1 LLNENIYQDHEDNLG
16 GVNNKNNNIICNNK
30 NNFTFNKFINY
41 NKNKSIHLNNKKNQ
55 FSSSLIVTVVQSEN
69 YQKVDGEAKDLKS
82 FLKFLLIN
90 KIAIKAENIYDYEN
104 FKDVLKL
111 IKNNQD
117 FKEDINSKNDTNI
130 LDYLKYLDNINLDIN
145 EIYENLY
152 KERLEIKDEIVNYWK
167 YLSKYAEYNND
178 FQHKLF
184 EGLKS
189 CHLDYSIVNINI
201 MERDNPEEYE
211 QKKQECKNM
220 KKMILYFL
228 SEINPD
234 PNRLSVE
241 LLYSNKSIY
250 GRGFYFSDSI
260 DYIIRC
266 QNDDKIPEINDTFPL
281 LVCEIFYDEEK
292 LKSEQREFDI
302 SFSLSDSSQNT
313 SLNNQE
319 KIEPNGLKKIEIFN
333 LNDNDIKRTIYNEFV
348 VSEKY
353 QIFPLYTFT
362 LRRNEYLILYRDPN
376 FIGKNHYSEDLKELI
391 LKSLQYSNNKNF
403 YFISSTEEALKL
415 LLKKK
420 KEKIILISSIGKD
433 KSGKRFVEIAR
444 KISPCDN
451 LMVLFFSNNTK
462 HFDWITNF
470 PNCLYTSEINIYEE
484 YITNYNFAGLKELK
498 KKVENS
504 YGITLKDLTYYFLNH
519 DSDYND
525 DDNNICEYFRSV
537 YIFNPES
544 KLYLSMTKEGKV
556 KKSKEKFIWE
566 ITLLGYDITFYSNG
580 FYLNFDKNKEIVVG
594 SKEMKMWDFNKI
606 VEKDGK
612 IVKYYFFINIEKEKN
627 FYLSMEDDEDI
638 RVNNEYFSKNSD
650 FQLCDI

>member
-1 LLNENIYQDHEDNLG
+1 MLI
-16 GVNNKNNNIICNNK
+16 
-30 NNFTFNKFINY
+30 T
-41 NKNKSIHLNNKKNQ
+41 SIR
-55 FSSSLIVTVVQSEN
+55 F
-69 YQKVDGEAKDLKS
+69 
-82 FLKFLLIN
+82 
-90 KIAIKAENIYDYEN
+90 
-104 FKDVLKL
+104 
-111 IKNNQD
+111 
-117 FKEDINSKNDTNI
+117 
-130 LDYLKYLDNINLDIN
+130 
-145 EIYENLY
+145 
-152 KERLEIKDEIVNYWK
+152 
-167 YLSKYAEYNND
+167 
-178 FQHKLF
+178 
-184 EGLKS
+184 
-189 CHLDYSIVNINI
+189 
-201 MERDNPEEYE
+201 
-211 QKKQECKNM
+211 
-220 KKMILYFL
+220 
-228 SEINPD
+228 
-234 PNRLSVE
+234 
-241 LLYSNKSIY
+241 
-250 GRGFYFSDSI
+250 
-260 DYIIRC
+260 
-266 QNDDKIPEINDTFPL
+266 
-281 LVCEIFYDEEK
+281 
-292 LKSEQREFDI
+292 
-302 SFSLSDSSQNT
+302 
-313 SLNNQE
+313 
-319 KIEPNGLKKIEIFN
+319 
-333 LNDNDIKRTIYNEFV
+333 
-348 VSEKY
+348 
-353 QIFPLYTFT
+353 
-362 LRRNEYLILYRDPN
+362 
-376 FIGKNHYSEDLKELI
+376 
-391 LKSLQYSNNKNF
+391 
-403 YFISSTEEALKL
+403 
-415 LLKKK
+415 
-420 KEKIILISSIGKD
+420 D

-504 YGITLKDLTYYFLNH
+504 YGITLKDSTYYFLNH